1 MRYFSTRW
9 HILACVA
16 GGIVTSARFIWGTVA
31 YPRGE
36 LGERWAL
43 LQWYGHPRVLGI
55 HIAKSLVIWASPPHL
70 ILAIMVRVTGDAHI
84 TRVLGMGMP
93 TSLWQRPGFHKFRA
107 LASLQLFLEHSL
119 AIKVN
124 ILSVVTFRL
133 KWGKNG
139 QGYVILSPFNSLTH
153 SPMNRRYGSTSLI
166 PVITPSV
173 LTVLDNF
180 GPSQT
185 SNFSRDEPNSNLGR
199 PKLS

>member
-1 MRYFSTRW
+1 MTHFSLRSWRDRHVSAFYMRQS
-9 HILACVA
+9 CVP
-16 GGIVTSARFIWGTVA
+16 ARRIGRT
-31 YPRGE
+31 
-36 LGERWAL
+36 LGAVK
-43 LQWYGHPRVLGI
+43 G
-55 HIAKSLVIWASPPHL
+55 IWASPRFGHPHSQNH

-153 SPMNRRYGSTSLI
+153 SPMNRRYRSTSLI

>member
-1 MRYFSTRW
+1 MTHFSLRSWRDRHISAFYMRQSC
-9 HILACVA
+9 LP
-16 GGIVTSARFIWGTVA
+16 ARRIGRT
-31 YPRGE
+31 
-36 LGERWAL
+36 LGAVK
-43 LQWYGHPRVLGI
+43 G
-55 HIAKSLVIWASPPHL
+55 IWASPRFGHPHSQNHSDIWASPSHL

-133 KWGKNG
+133 KWGRNG

-153 SPMNRRYGSTSLI
+153 SPMNRLYGSTSLI

>member
-1 MRYFSTRW
+1 MTHFSLRSWRDRHVSVFYMRKS
-9 HILACVA
+9 CVPARRIWENA
-16 GGIVTSARFIWGTVA
+16 GRCYRDMGIPIPKT
-31 YPRGE
+31 
-36 LGERWAL
+36 
-43 LQWYGHPRVLGI
+43 
-55 HIAKSLVIWASPPHL
+55 LVIWASPSHL

-107 LASLQLFLEHSL
+107 LGSLQLFLEHSL

-133 KWGKNG
+133 KWGRNG

-153 SPMNRRYGSTSLI
+153 SPMNRLYGSTSLT
-166 PVITPSV
+166 PVITSSV
-173 LTVLDNF
+173 LTVKDNF
-180 GPSQT
+180 GLRQT
-185 SNFSRDEPNSNLGR
+185 SNFSWDEPNSNLGR